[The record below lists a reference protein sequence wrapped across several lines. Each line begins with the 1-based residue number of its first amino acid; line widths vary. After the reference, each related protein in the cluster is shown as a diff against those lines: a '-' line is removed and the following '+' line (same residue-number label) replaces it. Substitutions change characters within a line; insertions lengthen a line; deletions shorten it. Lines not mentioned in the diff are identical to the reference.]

1 MENSF
6 PAEPDINIGNLNGD
20 ANSGGLARW
29 AVYAIIAVVAIIVIV
44 AAVLYTK
51 KKIQES
57 REDGSIIKDVG
68 EAITDDV
75 DKKTAD
81 DLLEVA
87 IRAQTESAQ
96 LNADMETA
104 KQLFTLGQ
112 VSQADVDKAV
122 AAAEASK
129 TTAIQKNAEAAKALE
144 AFRKKEL
151 SAANATVLEATK
163 KATGLSQEYEK
174 VSDGITEQKMQEAN
188 ALLVDLVKKRQQ
200 AEADY
205 SEALDTK
212 NKAEAAFL
220 ESKKAKAANK
230 RGVIATMNKKIA
242 DIKEKIKRAKITKP
256 SPAPKP
262 PAPKPPTP
270 PPRPPTA
277 LEKKYPYWGWD
288 QHAGLRCKN
297 NNNSG
302 CTTAYDKNGQL
313 VDAEQPP
320 APAPKPQPPRPPT
333 ALERKYPYW
342 GWDQH
347 AGLRCKNNNNSGCTT
362 AYDKNGQLVDA
373 EQPPAPA
380 PKPQPPRPPTAL
392 ERKYPYWGWDQ
403 HAGLR
408 CKNNNNTGCTT
419 AYDKNGQ
426 LIDVEPAPAPAPVPS
441 PSNRVISTL
450 DLRSLMK
457 GGGSWNIKK
466 YKMLKSN
473 LTQFNGEDVI
483 RCWYGKNSGT
493 SRDPGVGG
501 FSFEAI
507 PNGMN
512 RDAIVFSW
520 EVFYPRGFQFA
531 RGGKFGGVGI
541 GYGAA
546 SGGNFSTTGASNRVM
561 WQVDGGIIAY
571 VYPPSGLWQKVPGLD
586 AKGYG
591 TGFFNRELAKALKTD
606 SWNSISL
613 GTKLNTFKNGVPQ
626 ADGETSVTVNGKRMV
641 QSGINWRRSEDLKIS
656 KFDIGT
662 FFGGPTPSPVD
673 QFCYFKNFQMS
684 NY

>member
-1 MENSF
+1 MDT
-6 PAEPDINIGNLNGD
+6 PAIDATNVFVDNIDGNVD
-20 ANSGGLARW
+20 SGGLARW
-29 AVYAIIAVVAIIVIV
+29 AVYAIIAVVAVAVIV

-68 EAITDDV
+68 EALTDDV
-75 DKKTAD
+75 DKKVAD

-104 KQLFTLGQ
+104 KQLFALGQ
-112 VSQADVDKAV
+112 VSQTDVDKAV
-122 AAAEASK
+122 AAADASK
-129 TTAIQKNAEAAKALE
+129 TAAIQKNAEAAKALE

-151 SAANATVLEATK
+151 SSANATVLEATK

-188 ALLVDLVKKRQQ
+188 ALLLELVKKRQQ
-200 AEADY
+200 AESDY

-220 ESKKAKAANK
+220 ESKKVKAANK
-230 RGVIATMNKKIA
+230 RGIIATMNKKIA
-242 DIKEKIKRAKITKP
+242 DLKDKISRAKITKP
-256 SPAPKP
+256 VPQPPAPKPPTPQPPAPKPPTPQP

-277 LEKKYPYWGWD
+277 LE
-288 QHAGLRCKN
+288 
-297 NNNSG
+297 
-302 CTTAYDKNGQL
+302 
-313 VDAEQPP
+313 
-320 APAPKPQPPRPPT
+320 
-333 ALERKYPYW
+333 RKYPYW
-342 GWDQH
+342 GWNEH
-347 AGLRCKNNNNSGCTT
+347 AGLRCT
-362 AYDKNGQLVDA
+362 
-373 EQPPAPA
+373 
-380 PKPQPPRPPTAL
+380 
-392 ERKYPYWGWDQ
+392 
-403 HAGLR
+403 
-408 CKNNNNTGCTT
+408 NNNNTGCNTG
-419 AYDKNGQ
+419 YDAKGQ
-426 LIDVEPAPAPAPVPS
+426 LVDLNPDRPPAPAPS

-450 DLRSLMK
+450 DIRSITR

-466 YKMLKSN
+466 YNLKKSN
-473 LTQFNGEDVI
+473 ITQFRGEDVI

-501 FSFEAI
+501 FSFEAT

-531 RGGKFGGVGI
+531 RGGKFGGVGV

-561 WQVDGGIIAY
+561 WQSDGGAIAY

-586 AKGYG
+586 SKGYG
-591 TGFFNRELAKALKTD
+591 TGFFNRELARSLKTD
-606 SWNSISL
+606 S
-613 GTKLNTFKNGVPQ
+613 
-626 ADGETSVTVNGKRMV
+626 
-641 QSGINWRRSEDLKIS
+641 
-656 KFDIGT
+656 
-662 FFGGPTPSPVD
+662 
-673 QFCYFKNFQMS
+673 
-684 NY
+684 

>member
-6 PAEPDINIGNLNGD
+6 QGEPNLNLGD
-20 ANSGGLARW
+20 LNGNENSGGLARW
-29 AVYAIIAVVAIIVIV
+29 VVYAIIAVVAGIVIAV
-44 AAVLYTK
+44 AVVITR

-57 REDGSIIKDVG
+57 RENGSIIKDVG

-75 DKKTAD
+75 DKKVAD
-81 DLLEVA
+81 DMLEVA

-96 LNADMETA
+96 LSADMETA
-104 KQLFTLGQ
+104 KQLFALGQ

-122 AAAEASK
+122 AAAETSK

-151 SAANATVLEATK
+151 ATADAIVLEATK

-174 VSDGITEQKMQEAN
+174 VSDGITEQKVKEAN
-188 ALLVDLVKKRQQ
+188 ALLVELVKKRQQ

-205 SEALDTK
+205 NAALDTK
-212 NKAEAAFL
+212 KKAEAAFL
-220 ESKKAKAANK
+220 ESKRTKAANK
-230 RGVIATMNKKIA
+230 RGIIATMNKKIS
-242 DIKEKIKRAKITKP
+242 DLREKIKRAKITKP
-256 SPAPKP
+256 APQPPAPKP
-262 PAPKPPTP
+262 PAPKP
-270 PPRPPTA
+270 
-277 LEKKYPYWGWD
+277 
-288 QHAGLRCKN
+288 
-297 NNNSG
+297 
-302 CTTAYDKNGQL
+302 
-313 VDAEQPP
+313 QP
-320 APAPKPQPPRPPT
+320 PPRPPT

-342 GWDQH
+342 GWNEH
-347 AGLRCKNNNNSGCTT
+347 AGLRCTNNDNTGCNTG
-362 AYDKNGQLVDA
+362 YDAKGQLVDLN
-373 EQPPAPA
+373 PDRPPA
-380 PKPQPPRPPTAL
+380 PKPQPPPRPPTAL
-392 ERKYPYWGWDQ
+392 ERKYPYWGWNE

-408 CKNNNNTGCTT
+408 CTNNNNTGCNTG
-419 AYDKNGQ
+419 YDAKGQ
-426 LIDVEPAPAPAPVPS
+426 LVDLNPDRPPAPAPS

-450 DLRSLMK
+450 DIRSITR

-466 YKMLKSN
+466 YNLKKSN
-473 LTQFNGEDVI
+473 ITQFRGEDVI

-531 RGGKFGGVGI
+531 RGGKFGGVGV

-561 WQVDGGIIAY
+561 WQSDGGAIAY

-591 TGFFNRELAKALKTD
+591 TGFFNRELARSLKTD
-606 SWNSISL
+606 SWNKIEL

-626 ADGETSVTVNGKRMV
+626 ADGETSVTVNGKRMI
-641 QSGINWRRSEDLKIS
+641 QGGINWRKSEDLKIA

-673 QFCYFKNFQMS
+673 QECYFKNFQMS

>member
-347 AGLRCKNNNNSGCTT
+347 AGLRCKNNNN
-362 AYDKNGQLVDA
+362 
-373 EQPPAPA
+373 
-380 PKPQPPRPPTAL
+380 
-392 ERKYPYWGWDQ
+392 
-403 HAGLR
+403 
-408 CKNNNNTGCTT
+408 TGCTT

>member
-6 PAEPDINIGNLNGD
+6 QGEPNINLGDLNGNE
-20 ANSGGLARW
+20 NSGGLARW
-29 AVYAIIAVVAIIVIV
+29 VVYAIIAVVAGIVIAV
-44 AAVLYTK
+44 AVVYTR

-57 REDGSIIKDVG
+57 RENGSIIKDVG
-68 EAITDDV
+68 EAITIDV
-75 DKKTAD
+75 DKKVAD

-96 LNADMETA
+96 LSADMETA
-104 KQLFTLGQ
+104 KQLFALGQ

-151 SAANATVLEATK
+151 ATADAIVLEATK

-174 VSDGITEQKMQEAN
+174 VSDGITEQKVNEAN
-188 ALLVDLVKKRQQ
+188 ALLVELVKKRQQ

-205 SEALDTK
+205 NAALDTK
-212 NKAEAAFL
+212 KKAEAAFL
-220 ESKKAKAANK
+220 ESKQTKAANK
-230 RGVIATMNKKIA
+230 RGIIATMNKKIS
-242 DIKEKIKRAKITKP
+242 DLKEKIKRAKITKP
-256 SPAPKP
+256 APQPPAPKP
-262 PAPKPPTP
+262 PAPKPQP
-270 PPRPPTA
+270 PPM
-277 LEKKYPYWGWD
+277 
-288 QHAGLRCKN
+288 
-297 NNNSG
+297 
-302 CTTAYDKNGQL
+302 
-313 VDAEQPP
+313 
-320 APAPKPQPPRPPT
+320 PPT
-333 ALERKYPYW
+333 ALERKDPYW
-342 GWDQH
+342 GWNEH
-347 AGLRCKNNNNSGCTT
+347 AGLRCT
-362 AYDKNGQLVDA
+362 
-373 EQPPAPA
+373 
-380 PKPQPPRPPTAL
+380 
-392 ERKYPYWGWDQ
+392 
-403 HAGLR
+403 
-408 CKNNNNTGCTT
+408 NNNNTGCNTG
-419 AYDKNGQ
+419 YDAKGQ
-426 LIDVEPAPAPAPVPS
+426 LVDLNPDRPPAPAPS

-450 DLRSLMK
+450 DIRSITR

-466 YKMLKSN
+466 YNLKKSN
-473 LTQFNGEDVI
+473 ITQFRGEDVV
-483 RCWYGKNSGT
+483 RCWYGRNSGT

-520 EVFYPRGFQFA
+520 EVFYPNGFQFA
-531 RGGKFGGVGI
+531 RGGKFGGVGV

-561 WQVDGGIIAY
+561 WQSDGGVIAY

-591 TGFFNRELAKALKTD
+591 TGFFNRELARALKTD
-606 SWNSISL
+606 SWNKIEI

-641 QSGINWRRSEDLKIS
+641 QGGINWRKSEDLKIA

-673 QFCYFKNFQMS
+673 QECYFKNFQMS

>member
-6 PAEPDINIGNLNGD
+6 PAEPDINLGNLNGD
-20 ANSGGLARW
+20 TNSGGLARW
-29 AVYAIIAVVAIIVIV
+29 VVYAIIAVVAVIVIA
-44 AAVLYTK
+44 AAVWYTR

-68 EAITDDV
+68 EAITGDV

-96 LNADMETA
+96 LSADMETA

-129 TTAIQKNAEAAKALE
+129 ATAIQKNAEAAKALE

-151 SAANATVLEATK
+151 TSANATVLEATK

-188 ALLVDLVKKRQQ
+188 ALLLELVKKRQQ
-200 AEADY
+200 AESDY
-205 SEALDTK
+205 STALDTK

-220 ESKKAKAANK
+220 ESKKSKAENK
-230 RGVIATMNKKIA
+230 RGVIADMNKKIA
-242 DIKEKIKRAKITKP
+242 DLKEKIRLAKIKKP
-256 SPAPKP
+256 IPAPAPKP
-262 PAPKPPTP
+262 PPRPPTPAPKP

-277 LEKKYPYWGWD
+277 LEKKYPYWGWG
-288 QHAGLRCKN
+288 QHAGLRCK
-297 NNNSG
+297 
-302 CTTAYDKNGQL
+302 KN
-313 VDAEQPP
+313 D
-320 APAPKPQPPRPPT
+320 
-333 ALERKYPYW
+333 
-342 GWDQH
+342 
-347 AGLRCKNNNNSGCTT
+347 
-362 AYDKNGQLVDA
+362 
-373 EQPPAPA
+373 
-380 PKPQPPRPPTAL
+380 
-392 ERKYPYWGWDQ
+392 
-403 HAGLR
+403 
-408 CKNNNNTGCTT
+408 NTGCTT

-441 PSNRVISTL
+441 PSNKVISTL

-520 EVFYPRGFQFA
+520 EVYYPRGFQFA

-591 TGFFNRELAKALKTD
+591 TGFFNRELARTLKTD
-606 SWNSISL
+606 SWNKIEL

-641 QSGINWRRSEDLKIS
+641 QGGINWRKSEDLKIA

-662 FFGGPTPSPVD
+662 FFGGPQPSPAD
-673 QFCYFKNFQMS
+673 QVAYFKNFQMS

>member
-1 MENSF
+1 MVD
-6 PAEPDINIGNLNGD
+6 PDVILENLNGNE
-20 ANSGGLARW
+20 NSGGLSRW
-29 AVYAIIAVVAIIVIV
+29 VVYAIIAVVAAIIIIV
-44 AAVLYTK
+44 AVVYTR

-68 EAITDDV
+68 EALTDGV
-75 DKKTAD
+75 DKKVAD

-104 KQLFTLGQ
+104 KQLFALGQ

-122 AAAEASK
+122 LAAEASK

-151 SAANATVLEATK
+151 SSANATVLEATK

-174 VSDGITEQKMQEAN
+174 VSDGITEQKVQEAN
-188 ALLVDLVKKRQQ
+188 ALLLELVKKRQQ
-200 AEADY
+200 AESDY
-205 SEALDTK
+205 NTALDTK

-220 ESKKAKAANK
+220 ESKKSKAENK
-230 RGVIATMNKKIA
+230 RGIIATMNKKIT
-242 DIKEKIKRAKITKP
+242 DLKDKISRAKINT
-256 SPAPKP
+256 PAPKPPAPQPPAPKPPAPQP

-270 PPRPPTA
+270 
-277 LEKKYPYWGWD
+277 K
-288 QHAGLRCKN
+288 
-297 NNNSG
+297 
-302 CTTAYDKNGQL
+302 
-313 VDAEQPP
+313 PP
-320 APAPKPQPPRPPT
+320 APTPQPPRPPT

-342 GWDQH
+342 GWDAN
-347 AGLRCKNNNNSGCTT
+347 AGLRCANNDNTGCNTG
-362 AYDKNGQLVDA
+362 YDAKGQLVDLNPDR
-373 EQPPAPA
+373 PPAPS
-380 PKPQPPRPPTAL
+380 PP
-392 ERKYPYWGWDQ
+392 
-403 HAGLR
+403 
-408 CKNNNNTGCTT
+408 
-419 AYDKNGQ
+419 
-426 LIDVEPAPAPAPVPS
+426 

-466 YKMLKSN
+466 YNLKKSN

-501 FSFEAI
+501 FSFEAN

-512 RDAIVFSW
+512 RDAITFSW
-520 EVFYPRGFQFA
+520 EVYYPRGFQFA
-531 RGGKFGGVGI
+531 RGGKFGGVHV

-546 SGGNFSTTGASNRVM
+546 SGGNFSTTGSSNRVM
-561 WQVDGGIIAY
+561 WQTDGGIIAY
-571 VYPPSGLWQKVPGLD
+571 IYPPSGLWQTVKGLD
-586 AKGYG
+586 TKGYG
-591 TGFFNRELAKALKTD
+591 SGFFNRELARTLKTD
-606 SWNSISL
+606 SWNKIEL
-613 GTKLNTFKNGVPQ
+613 GTKLNTFKNGAPQ
-626 ADGETSVTVNGKRMV
+626 ADGESYVSVNGNKHVLR
-641 QSGINWRRSEDLKIS
+641 GINWRRSEDLKIS
-656 KFDIGT
+656 SFDMGT

-673 QFCYFKNFQMS
+673 QVAYYKNFQMS

>member
-1 MENSF
+1 MENSS
-6 PAEPDINIGNLNGD
+6 PTELDINLGNLNGD
-20 ANSGGLARW
+20 TNSGGLARW
-29 AVYAIIAVVAIIVIV
+29 AVYTIIAVVAIIVIA
-44 AAVLYTK
+44 AAVWYTR
-51 KKIQES
+51 KKIQKS

-68 EAITDDV
+68 EALTGDV
-75 DKKTAD
+75 DKKVAD
-81 DLLEVA
+81 DMLEVA

-96 LNADMETA
+96 LSADMETA
-104 KQLFTLGQ
+104 KQLFALGQ
-112 VSQADVDKAV
+112 VSQADVDKAIS
-122 AAAEASK
+122 AAETSK
-129 TTAIQKNAEAAKALE
+129 TAAIQKNADAAKALE
-144 AFRKKEL
+144 AFRKQEL
-151 SAANATVLEATK
+151 AKANATVLEATK
-163 KATGLSQEYEK
+163 NATGLSQEYEK
-174 VSDGITEQKMQEAN
+174 VSDGITEQKVLEAN
-188 ALLVDLVKKRQQ
+188 ALLLELVKKRQQ
-200 AEADY
+200 TESDY
-205 SEALDTK
+205 NTALDTK

-220 ESKKAKAANK
+220 ESKKAKAENK
-230 RGVIATMNKKIA
+230 RGIIAAMNKKIA
-242 DIKEKIKRAKITKP
+242 DLKEKIRLAKINIP
-256 SPAPKP
+256 APAPKP
-262 PAPKPPTP
+262 LPRPPAPAPKPL
-270 PPRPPTA
+270 PRPPTE

-288 QHAGLRCKN
+288 QHAGLRCK
-297 NNNSG
+297 
-302 CTTAYDKNGQL
+302 KN
-313 VDAEQPP
+313 D
-320 APAPKPQPPRPPT
+320 
-333 ALERKYPYW
+333 
-342 GWDQH
+342 
-347 AGLRCKNNNNSGCTT
+347 
-362 AYDKNGQLVDA
+362 
-373 EQPPAPA
+373 
-380 PKPQPPRPPTAL
+380 
-392 ERKYPYWGWDQ
+392 
-403 HAGLR
+403 
-408 CKNNNNTGCTT
+408 NTGCTT

-426 LIDVEPAPAPAPVPS
+426 LIDVEPAPAPAPS
-441 PSNRVISTL
+441 PSDRVISTL

-466 YKMLKSN
+466 YNLKKSN

-501 FSFEAI
+501 FSFEAD

-520 EVFYPRGFQFA
+520 DVYYPRGFQFA

-561 WQVDGGIIAY
+561 WQVDGGVIAY

-591 TGFFNRELAKALKTD
+591 TGFFNKELAKTLKTD
-606 SWNSISL
+606 SWNKIEL

>member
-6 PAEPDINIGNLNGD
+6 QGEPNINLGDLNGNE
-20 ANSGGLARW
+20 NSGGLSRW
-29 AVYAIIAVVAIIVIV
+29 VVYAIIAVVAAIAITI
-44 AAVLYTK
+44 AVMYTR
-51 KKIQES
+51 KKIQDS

-68 EAITDDV
+68 EAITVDV
-75 DKKTAD
+75 DKKVAD

-87 IRAQTESAQ
+87 IRAQTESTQ
-96 LNADMETA
+96 LSADMETA
-104 KQLFTLGQ
+104 KQLFALGQ

-151 SAANATVLEATK
+151 ATADATVLEATK

-174 VSDGITEQKMQEAN
+174 VSDGITEQKVKEAN
-188 ALLVDLVKKRQQ
+188 ALLVELVKKRQQ

-205 SEALDTK
+205 NIALDTK
-212 NKAEAAFL
+212 KKAEAAFL
-220 ESKKAKAANK
+220 ESKQTKAANK
-230 RGVIATMNKKIA
+230 RGIIAAMNQKIS
-242 DIKEKIKRAKITKP
+242 DLKEKIKRAKITTPTPKP
-256 SPAPKP
+256 PAPKP
-262 PAPKPPTP
+262 PTPKPPTP

-277 LEKKYPYWGWD
+277 LELKYPYWGWNEF
-288 QHAGLRCKN
+288 AGLRCKN

-302 CTTAYDKNGQL
+302 CTTAYKDGQL

-320 APAPKPQPPRPPT
+320 KPAPKPQPPRPPT

-342 GWDQH
+342 GWDKN
-347 AGLRCKNNNNSGCTT
+347 AGLRCANNDNTGCNTG
-362 AYDKNGQLVDA
+362 YDAKGQLVDLNPDR
-373 EQPPAPA
+373 PPA
-380 PKPQPPRPPTAL
+380 
-392 ERKYPYWGWDQ
+392 
-403 HAGLR
+403 
-408 CKNNNNTGCTT
+408 
-419 AYDKNGQ
+419 
-426 LIDVEPAPAPAPVPS
+426 PS

-450 DLRSLMK
+450 DIRSLTK

-466 YKMLKSN
+466 YKLLKSN
-473 LTQFNGEDVI
+473 ITQFQGEDVI

-520 EVFYPRGFQFA
+520 EVFYPNGFQFA
-531 RGGKFGGVGI
+531 RGGKFGGVGV

-561 WQVDGGIIAY
+561 WQSDGGAIAY

-591 TGFFNRELAKALKTD
+591 TGFFNRELARSLKTD
-606 SWNSISL
+606 SWNKIEL

-641 QSGINWRRSEDLKIS
+641 QSGINWRKSEDLKIA

>member
-6 PAEPDINIGNLNGD
+6 QGEPNINLGDLNGNE
-20 ANSGGLARW
+20 NSGGLARW
-29 AVYAIIAVVAIIVIV
+29 VVYAIIAVVAAIVIII
-44 AAVLYTK
+44 AVMYTR

-57 REDGSIIKDVG
+57 RENGSIIKDVG

-75 DKKTAD
+75 DKKVAD
-81 DLLEVA
+81 DMLEVA

-96 LNADMETA
+96 LSADMETA
-104 KQLFTLGQ
+104 KQLFALGQ

-122 AAAEASK
+122 EAAEASK

-151 SAANATVLEATK
+151 ATADATVLEATK

-174 VSDGITEQKMQEAN
+174 VSDGITEQKVKEAN
-188 ALLVDLVKKRQQ
+188 ALLVELVKKRQQ

-205 SEALDTK
+205 NDALDTK
-212 NKAEAAFL
+212 KKAEAAFL
-220 ESKKAKAANK
+220 ESKQTKAANK
-230 RGVIATMNKKIA
+230 RGIIATMNKKIS
-242 DIKEKIKRAKITKP
+242 DLKEKIKRAKITKP
-256 SPAPKP
+256 VPQP
-262 PAPKPPTP
+262 PAPKP
-270 PPRPPTA
+270 
-277 LEKKYPYWGWD
+277 
-288 QHAGLRCKN
+288 N
-297 NNNSG
+297 
-302 CTTAYDKNGQL
+302 
-313 VDAEQPP
+313 P
-320 APAPKPQPPRPPT
+320 APKKPQPPRPPT
-333 ALERKYPYW
+333 ALELKYPYW
-342 GWDQH
+342 GWNEH
-347 AGLRCKNNNNSGCTT
+347 AGLRCTRNDNTGCNTG
-362 AYDKNGQLVDA
+362 YDAKGQLVDLNPDR
-373 EQPPAPA
+373 PPAPA
-380 PKPQPPRPPTAL
+380 
-392 ERKYPYWGWDQ
+392 
-403 HAGLR
+403 
-408 CKNNNNTGCTT
+408 
-419 AYDKNGQ
+419 
-426 LIDVEPAPAPAPVPS
+426 PS

-450 DLRSLMK
+450 DIRSITR

-466 YKMLKSN
+466 YNLKKSN
-473 LTQFNGEDVI
+473 ITQFRGEDVV
-483 RCWYGKNSGT
+483 RCWYGRNSGT

-520 EVFYPRGFQFA
+520 EVFYPNGFQFA
-531 RGGKFGGVGI
+531 RGGKFGGVGV

-561 WQVDGGIIAY
+561 WQSDGGVIAY

-591 TGFFNRELAKALKTD
+591 TGFFQRELSRSLKTD
-606 SWNSISL
+606 SWNKIEI

-641 QSGINWRRSEDLKIS
+641 QTGINWRKSEDLKIA

-662 FFGGPTPSPVD
+662 FFGGPQPSPVD
-673 QFCYFKNFQMS
+673 QECYFKNFQMS
-684 NY
+684 QY

>member
-6 PAEPDINIGNLNGD
+6 PAEPDINLGNLNGD
-20 ANSGGLARW
+20 INSGGLARW
-29 AVYAIIAVVAIIVIV
+29 VVYTIIAVVAVIVIA
-44 AAVLYTK
+44 AAVWYTR

-68 EAITDDV
+68 EAITGDV

-96 LNADMETA
+96 LSADMETA

-122 AAAEASK
+122 AASEASK

-151 SAANATVLEATK
+151 TSANATVLEATK

-174 VSDGITEQKMQEAN
+174 VSDGITGQKMREAN
-188 ALLVDLVKKRQQ
+188 ALLLELVKKRQQ
-200 AEADY
+200 AESDY
-205 SEALDTK
+205 STALDTK

-220 ESKKAKAANK
+220 ESKKSKAENK
-230 RGVIATMNKKIA
+230 RGVIADMNKKIA
-242 DIKEKIKRAKITKP
+242 DLKEKIRLAKITKP
-256 SPAPKP
+256 IPAPAPNP
-262 PAPKPPTP
+262 PPKPPTE
-270 PPRPPTA
+270 

-288 QHAGLRCKN
+288 QHAGLRCK
-297 NNNSG
+297 
-302 CTTAYDKNGQL
+302 KN
-313 VDAEQPP
+313 D
-320 APAPKPQPPRPPT
+320 
-333 ALERKYPYW
+333 
-342 GWDQH
+342 
-347 AGLRCKNNNNSGCTT
+347 
-362 AYDKNGQLVDA
+362 
-373 EQPPAPA
+373 
-380 PKPQPPRPPTAL
+380 
-392 ERKYPYWGWDQ
+392 
-403 HAGLR
+403 
-408 CKNNNNTGCTT
+408 NTGCTT
-419 AYDKNGQ
+419 AYDKNGK
-426 LIDVEPAPAPAPVPS
+426 LIDVEPAPAPAPAPS

-520 EVFYPRGFQFA
+520 EVYYPRGFQFA
-531 RGGKFGGVGI
+531 RGGKYGGVGI

-591 TGFFNRELAKALKTD
+591 TGFFNKELARTLKTD
-606 SWNSISL
+606 SWNKIEL

-641 QSGINWRRSEDLKIS
+641 QSGINWRRSEDLKIA

-662 FFGGPTPSPVD
+662 FFGGPVPSPVD
-673 QFCYFKNFQMS
+673 QVCYFKNFQMS